1 MDQRAFELM
10 QLLSNQPVLNLA
22 LKYTSKLNKKRLS
35 EKLMELASRLEEENE
50 EDEQPSK
57 MFHSLT
63 ATTPVLF

>member
-1 MDQRAFELM
+1 
-10 QLLSNQPVLNLA
+10 LA

-35 EKLMELASRLEEENE
+35 EKLMELASRLEEEDQ

-63 ATTPVLF
+63 AGTPVLL